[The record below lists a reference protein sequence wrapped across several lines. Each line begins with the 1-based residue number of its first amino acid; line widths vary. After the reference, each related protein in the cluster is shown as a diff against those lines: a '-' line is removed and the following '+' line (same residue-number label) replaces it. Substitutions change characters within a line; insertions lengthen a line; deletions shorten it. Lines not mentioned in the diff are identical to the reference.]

1 MSSKVQV
8 LLIDDLDG
16 TTQGAETVSFG
27 LDGTAYEIDL
37 TTAHAREFREM
48 ARHFAQAGRKVRQ
61 RRNGTY
67 RNARDRERSQAVRAW
82 RGRLAGRSPHQAG
95 YPPPSWQPS

>member
-82 RGRLAGRSPHQAG
+82 ATQPARNIPPRR
-95 YPPPSWQPS
+95 PPPPT

>member
-16 TTQGAETVSFG
+16 TTPGAETVSFG

-48 ARHFAQAGRKVRQ
+48 ARHFAQEGRKARQ

-67 RNARDRERSQAVRAW
+67 RKARAPVRSQSVRAAQRR
-82 RGRLAGRSPHQAG
+82 RGRLDPDWGRI
-95 YPPPSWQPS
+95 PPDI